1 MTAFHG
7 KSPVLGWS
15 LHMTGG
21 WQSHF
26 DRVERWYIRAKSA
39 SAEHDQLDFLLAFF
53 ENSLS
58 LRDWLINTD
67 AIKKTEIDSLFSE
80 HVELRINRDLANSF
94 KHHSIDRPSQ
104 EQPPSIAI
112 EYAPE
117 RPTFRTDCRLVVLS
131 EGKKYEALALAA
143 QCLEIWRGF
152 LNRLQSNPIRLP
164 LDH

>member
-1 MTAFHG
+1 MMAFQG

-21 WQSHF
+21 WQSQF
-26 DRVERWYIRAKSA
+26 ERAERWYERVTSA
-39 SAEHDQLDFLLAFF
+39 TAEHDQLDFLLAFL
-53 ENSLS
+53 ENSFS
-58 LRDWLINTD
+58 LRDWLIDTD
-67 AIKKTEIDSLFSE
+67 AVNKTEIDSLFSE
-80 HVELRINRDLANSF
+80 HVELRINRDLANSL

-104 EQPPSIAI
+104 GQPPSIAV

-117 RPTFRTDCRLVVLS
+117 RPTFRTDCRLVILS

-152 LNRLQSNPIRLP
+152 LNRLQSNPNRL
-164 LDH
+164 

>member
-1 MTAFHG
+1 
-7 KSPVLGWS
+7 
-15 LHMTGG
+15 MTGG

-26 DRVERWYIRAKSA
+26 DRVERWYERSKSA
-39 SAEHDQLDFLLAFF
+39 RSEHDQLDFLLAFF
-53 ENSLS
+53 DNSFA
-58 LRDWLINTD
+58 LRDWLIDTG
-67 AIKKTEIDSLFSE
+67 AAKKKEIESLFSG

-131 EGKKYEALALAA
+131 EGEKYEALALAGR
-143 QCLEIWRGF
+143 CLEIWRGF
-152 LNRLQSNPIRLP
+152 LGRLQDEI
-164 LDH
+164 